1 LIKGEVI
8 PSFFLEELKKKQ
20 NQCVF
25 IYYTWDSFDN
35 NPNALSIMH
44 FFDKKLTFDHSDA
57 EKFKIEFRPLFYI
70 DKYKK
75 LEKNKKIKYKLL
87 FLGTAHSDRYSISN
101 SIVNWCNKNNFSS
114 YTYYYM
120 QSKLVYFFKSRF
132 DDSFKE
138 FDYGKLSFTSLAVK
152 DIVKLYEESLIVLD
166 INHPNQKGLTMRVF
180 EALGAGKKI
189 ITTNKE
195 IQKYCF
201 YNESNIF
208 IIDRN
213 KIELT
218 ESFFKSEFVTI
229 DQDLLQEM
237 SITGWLSSI
246 FIDNKKEYWI
256 N

>member
-1 LIKGEVI
+1 
-8 PSFFLEELKKKQ
+8 
-20 NQCVF
+20 
-25 IYYTWDSFDN
+25 
-35 NPNALSIMH
+35 
-44 FFDKKLTFDHSDA
+44 
-57 EKFKIEFRPLFYI
+57 
-70 DKYKK
+70 
-75 LEKNKKIKYKLL
+75 
-87 FLGTAHSDRYSISN
+87 
-101 SIVNWCNKNNFSS
+101 
-114 YTYYYM
+114 M